1 MNAPTPKQ
9 VRLLY
14 EVECFT
20 AVHGRPPTYRELA
33 TMLRVRVSTAGK
45 HAHYAA
51 KKGLHVNLAL
61 TEAGLAAVRPLLG
74 G

>member
-14 EVECFT
+14 EVACFSET
-20 AVHGRPPTYRELA
+20 HGRPPTPSELGR
-33 TMLRVRVSTAGK
+33 MLGVTRQAAHQR
-45 HAHYAA
+45 AHYAG
-51 KKGLHVNLAL
+51 KKGLHVNLVL
-61 TEAGLAAVRPLLG
+61 TESGRAAVNPLLG